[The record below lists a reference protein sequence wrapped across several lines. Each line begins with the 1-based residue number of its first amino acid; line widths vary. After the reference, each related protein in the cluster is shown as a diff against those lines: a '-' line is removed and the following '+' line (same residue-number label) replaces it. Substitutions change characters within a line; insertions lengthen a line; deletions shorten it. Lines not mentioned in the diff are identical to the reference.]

1 MTAKIIALRNQ
12 PPRSQEV
19 VARPITRNEAVR
31 RIIHYK
37 DYEIEPFE
45 SSPGRWRAR
54 VRRKDGRK
62 IKNETDQITTGGM
75 ESLSANAVIA
85 VAIEMIDDGGMD

>member
-1 MTAKIIALRNQ
+1 MT
-12 PPRSQEV
+12 PV
-19 VARPITRNEAVR
+19 
-31 RIIHYK
+31 HYK

-62 IKNETDQITTGGM
+62 IKNETDLITTGGV
-75 ESLSANAVIA
+75 ESFSANAVIA
-85 VAIEMIDDGGMD
+85 VAIEMIDGGGMD